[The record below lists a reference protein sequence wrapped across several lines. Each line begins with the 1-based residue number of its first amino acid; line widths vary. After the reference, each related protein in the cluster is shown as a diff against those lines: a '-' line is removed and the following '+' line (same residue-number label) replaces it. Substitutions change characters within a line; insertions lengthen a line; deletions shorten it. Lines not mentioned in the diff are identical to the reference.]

1 MKVYLIR
8 HSMTE
13 GNKKKR
19 YIGITDEPLCTE
31 GIQILK
37 ERAGKYPKAEHIYIS
52 PMKRC
57 RQTAEII
64 YPEAMSEGGFTVNEK
79 LRECDFGMF
88 ENHNYLELSECQ
100 EYQAW
105 IDSGGKLPFPN
116 GESREG
122 FVRRTLEGFEEICL
136 DAQKNGWRE
145 IAVVVHGGTI
155 MGIMERYARTKD
167 GCPAGSYYDF
177 QVKNGEGYELRI
189 TESDLYDGGGSYR
202 VRFGSAVRGSEM
214 AVSSGAPDRS
224 CDIGGRTNYQKLFA
238 EE

>member
-8 HSMTE
+8 HSTTE
-13 GNKKKR
+13 GNKEKR
-19 YIGITDEPLCTE
+19 YIGSTDEPLCRD
-31 GIQILK
+31 GIEILK
-37 ERAGKYPKAEHIYIS
+37 KRAGQYPKAEHVYIS

-64 YPEAMSEGGFTVNEK
+64 YPKEMSDGRFTVHDK

-88 ENHNYLELSECQ
+88 ENHNYLELSDCQ

-105 IDSGGKLPFPN
+105 IDSGGKLAFPG
-116 GESREG
+116 GESRKG
-122 FVRRTLEGFEEICL
+122 FIRRTLEGFEEICL
-136 DAQKNGWRE
+136 DAQKNGWE
-145 IAVVVHGGTI
+145 KIAVVAHGGTI
-155 MGIMERYARTKD
+155 MSIMERYARKKD
-167 GCPAGSYYDF
+167 GGLAGSYYDF

-202 VRFGSAVRGSEM
+202 VLFGSSVRGSEM

-224 CDIGGRTNYQKLFA
+224 YDIGDGTNYQKLFA
-238 EE
+238 KK